1 MQRTSLVRLRNLRW
15 LLPVL
20 LAVLFT
26 LGDTVAANSGKLYL
40 GGVTLPIKLVIS
52 SALFVALFIVADN
65 ALNRLFEP
73 GGVRPLTGPLKK
85 ASAFLFDGYKKSST
99 LKLWT
104 TILICW
110 TPWLIALHPG
120 VFWSDTSQQLLE
132 HYGLAT
138 LSDHHPYAMT
148 LLLGAFADLG
158 QALFSSVSRGL
169 FVLIVLQCLVAS
181 FYFARFTSRLAT
193 IASDSRPAL
202 GALAFVSL
210 FPFIPFM
217 FSSLAKDTVSAA
229 LFIGVCFN
237 VFCILTSPD
246 NEKITLGQIIELSVL
261 STGCAL
267 TKKTA
272 GYIVVAS
279 LLLLMILH
287 LRKKPKRSLCIP
299 FVVTA
304 AVTFV
309 IVPKV
314 VLPAAG
320 VLPGGKQEM
329 IAVAIQQVAHDA
341 VFDEGTL
348 SDEDR
353 NLIDNFLP
361 ISYNKLSDC
370 YDWQI
375 VDPIK
380 GRSLKD
386 ESLVGEFLQLWAK
399 QTIKNPLGHL
409 EAWLGLVDG
418 WISFRTDLDCTP
430 NYMVV
435 CSYSGW
441 HDEGIEMVTDW
452 NDQQTKGG
460 KAAETIYRTAE
471 SIPLLSILFMRS
483 TWATIIPFFALFS
496 LMGKQKG
503 NRLKGLVLL
512 APLLLSMLTLT
523 IVPVSIMGGEPTR
536 YLFAMVCASPFLLL
550 GVNVIYRK
558 PTRDERRT
566 A

>member
-1 MQRTSLVRLRNLRW
+1 
-15 LLPVL
+15 
-20 LAVLFT
+20 
-26 LGDTVAANSGKLYL
+26 
-40 GGVTLPIKLVIS
+40 
-52 SALFVALFIVADN
+52 
-65 ALNRLFEP
+65 
-73 GGVRPLTGPLKK
+73 
-85 ASAFLFDGYKKSST
+85 
-99 LKLWT
+99 
-104 TILICW
+104 
-110 TPWLIALHPG
+110 
-120 VFWSDTSQQLLE
+120 
-132 HYGLAT
+132 
-138 LSDHHPYAMT
+138 
-148 LLLGAFADLG
+148 
-158 QALFSSVSRGL
+158 
-169 FVLIVLQCLVAS
+169 
-181 FYFARFTSRLAT
+181 
-193 IASDSRPAL
+193 
-202 GALAFVSL
+202 
-210 FPFIPFM
+210 
-217 FSSLAKDTVSAA
+217 
-229 LFIGVCFN
+229 
-237 VFCILTSPD
+237 
-246 NEKITLGQIIELSVL
+246 
-261 STGCAL
+261 
-267 TKKTA
+267 
-272 GYIVVAS
+272 
-279 LLLLMILH
+279 MILH

-299 FVVTA
+299 FIVTA
-304 AVTFV
+304 AITFA

-370 YDWQI
+370 CDWQI

-441 HDEGIEMVTDW
+441 HDEGIEKVTDW

-496 LMGKQKG
+496 LMGKQRG
-503 NRLKGLVLL
+503 NRLKGFVLL
-512 APLLLSMLTLT
+512 APLSLSMLTLA

-550 GVNVIYRK
+550 GVNVICRK